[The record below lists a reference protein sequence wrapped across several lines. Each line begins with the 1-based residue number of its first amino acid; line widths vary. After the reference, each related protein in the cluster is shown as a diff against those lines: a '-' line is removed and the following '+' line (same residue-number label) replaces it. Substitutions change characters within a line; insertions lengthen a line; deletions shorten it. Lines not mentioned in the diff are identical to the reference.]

1 MANFIIKYALCSC
14 NVPNKNKEYSQCLSN
29 YSIRFLEVPKSELP
43 PKHGV
48 LSSNKRLAHTHIQSS
63 VFSVRPLTFIFWLAS
78 VRFTGEE
85 RLMILGRQIHVIVSE
100 GFLALGPGEA
110 LVLRPPEQIK
120 GVSPNLTF

>member
-1 MANFIIKYALCSC
+1 MAKFIIKYAHVMSQIKIKYTF
-14 NVPNKNKEYSQCLSN
+14 NVFLTDFL
-29 YSIRFLEVPKSELP
+29 RFPKVNFPQNMAFCHQTNGSLN
-43 PKHGV
+43 
-48 LSSNKRLAHTHIQSS
+48 SSAGLHSS

-78 VRFTGEE
+78 VCFTGEKC
-85 RLMILGRQIHVIVSE
+85 LMILGRQIHIVVSE